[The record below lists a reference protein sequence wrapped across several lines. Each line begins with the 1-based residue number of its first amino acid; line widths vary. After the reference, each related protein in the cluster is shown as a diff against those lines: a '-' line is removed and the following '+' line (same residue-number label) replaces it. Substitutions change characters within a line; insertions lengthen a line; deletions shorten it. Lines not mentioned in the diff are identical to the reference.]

1 MLRNRTVVVWSL
13 AMASAIAFLA
23 GAAAPGAVG
32 FLGDTLAPTVAA
44 QDPPPTQEPPDP
56 GGRGAGRGGQGQ
68 APRPYAQ
75 VITSSAK
82 TDEGIFK
89 VHRVTTAAADNLFYE
104 IPKAELGK
112 DFLWKT
118 QLKKTTIGTG
128 FGGQDVSSHVV
139 RWVAKGDRILLL
151 EIDYSIIADPSLP
164 IRIAVDDANYPA
176 IIRTFPVAAYAPNG
190 DPVIDVTQ
198 IFTTDVPEFSA
209 RGAVGG
215 RGVANDRTFLER
227 AVSFPENINVEVM
240 MTYTG
245 GAAEGGGGGGG
256 GRGAGGARG
265 MRGPSGTVVVAHSMV
280 KLPDRPMMPRAF
292 DERIGFITQDLVD
305 YGTEEHRSVA
315 KRFIKRYRLEKKDAG
330 AGVSDPVKPIVFY
343 VDAGTPKALVPY
355 VKRGIEEWQSALEA
369 AGFRNA
375 IVARDA
381 PTNDAEWSAED
392 ARYSVVRWAP
402 PADASTSLIHDPRSG
417 EVLSSNIDVFPN
429 VPTFGE
435 DWYFVQTA
443 PLDKRVQQYP
453 IPIEVRGELVR
464 YFVAHQVGHAL
475 GLQHNRKA
483 GSAYTIAQVRD
494 PKWVSTMGFTPS
506 IMDDSRFNYV
516 AQPEDGLAPGDLI
529 PKVGAYDKWAVRWG
543 YSPVPGA
550 KSSDSEKATLD
561 KWAREQD
568 EKPYLRFSTEG
579 QNNTDPG
586 ENPTPGAAQNAD
598 QNEGGVGNADA
609 VQATTLGLRNLE
621 RVSKMLMTATT
632 TKPGDPWDDLER
644 VYGRMVNQWSVE
656 MGQVVRVVGGI
667 ESQQQHIGQDGMRF
681 KTVPRARQ
689 EAALKFLLGNAF
701 TVPSFMIQPDVLRRI
716 QPTGVV
722 DRVRAA
728 QTALMGSLLQGA
740 RIDRMTEQ
748 ATLDGA
754 VAYPPLSFLADVR
767 NGVWSELAKPGAAIN
782 LYRRNVQRAYLDTL
796 DQRLNGTPGSSAE
809 VRALVKGELKALDK
823 QLQTAAAAA
832 GLDENTRRHLNDSQ
846 DFIEMI
852 LDPRVPR
859 PAPDPAAAG
868 LGGRGR
874 GGIR

>member
-1 MLRNRTVVVWSL
+1 MRRNRTVLVWSL
-13 AMASAIAFLA
+13 AIVSAVAFVA
-23 GAAAPGAVG
+23 GAAAPRAAAW
-32 FLGDTLAPTVAA
+32 LADALAPGIAA
-44 QDPPPTQEPPDP
+44 QDPPTQEPPDP
-56 GGRGAGRGGQGQ
+56 GGRGGPGRGGQGQ
-68 APRPYAQ
+68 GPRPYAQ
-75 VITSSAK
+75 VITSAAK
-82 TDEGIFK
+82 TDDGIFK
-89 VHRVTTAAADNLFYE
+89 VHRITTASADTIFYE

-112 DFLWKT
+112 DFVWKT

-128 FGGQDVSSHVV
+128 FGGQDVGSHVV

-151 EIDYSIIADPSLP
+151 EIDYSVVADPSLP

-176 IIRTFPVAAYAPNG
+176 IIRTFPVAAYAANG

-245 GAAEGGGGGGG
+245 GAAEGGGGGGRG
-256 GRGAGGARG
+256 GGGARG
-265 MRGPSGTVVVAHSMV
+265 MRGPSGTVVVAHSMI
-280 KLPDRPMMPRAF
+280 KLPERPMMPRAF
-292 DERIGFITQDLVD
+292 DERIGYVTQDLVD
-305 YGTEEHRSVA
+305 YGTEEHKSVA
-315 KRFIKRYRLEKKDAG
+315 KRFIKRYRLDKKDAN
-330 AGVSDPVKPIVFY
+330 ASVSDPVRPIVFY
-343 VDAGTPKALVPY
+343 IDAGTPKAMVPY
-355 VKRGIEEWQSALEA
+355 VKRGIEEWASAFEA

-381 PTNDAEWSAED
+381 PTNDPEWSAED

-402 PADASTSLIHDPRSG
+402 PTDAAATLIHDPRSG

-429 VPTFGE
+429 AATFGE

-453 IPIEVRGELVR
+453 LPLEVRGELVR
-464 YFVAHQVGHAL
+464 YFVAHQVGHTL

-483 GSAYTIAQVRD
+483 SSAYTIAQIRD
-494 PKWVSTMGFTPS
+494 PKWVSSMGFTPS
-506 IMDDSRFNYV
+506 IMDDSRFNYI
-516 AQPEDGLAPGDLI
+516 AQPEDGIAAGDLI

-543 YSPVPGA
+543 YSPVAGA
-550 KSSDSEKATLD
+550 ANSDAERATLD

-586 ENPTPGAAQNAD
+586 ENATPAANQNAD
-598 QNEGGVGNADA
+598 QVEGGVGNVDA
-609 VQATTLGLRNLE
+609 VLATTLGLRNLE
-621 RVSKMLMTATT
+621 RVSKMLMTATS

-656 MGQVVRVVGGI
+656 MGQVVRVIGGI
-667 ESQQQHIGQDGMRF
+667 ESQQQHIGQAGMRF
-681 KTVPRARQ
+681 RTVPRARQ
-689 EAALKFLLGNAF
+689 EAALKFLMSNAF
-701 TVPSFMIQPDVLRRI
+701 TVPSFMIQPEVLRRI
-716 QPTGVV
+716 QPVGVV

-728 QTALMGSLLQGA
+728 QTALMGTLLQGP

-748 ATLDGA
+748 MTLDGA

-767 NGVWSELAKPGAAIN
+767 NGIWSELAKPGAAIN

-796 DQRLNGTPGSSAE
+796 DQRLNGTPASSAE

-823 QLQTAAAAA
+823 QLQTAAAAP
-832 GLDENTRRHLNDSQ
+832 GLDENTRRHLTDSR

-859 PAPDPAAAG
+859 PAPAAG
-868 LGGRGR
+868 APAFGGRG

>member
-1 MLRNRTVVVWSL
+1 MLRNRTVLVWSL
-13 AMASAIAFLA
+13 VTVSAVAFLA
-23 GAAAPGAVG
+23 GAAAPGALSILVP
-32 FLGDTLAPTVAA
+32 AVAA
-44 QDPPPTQEPPDP
+44 QDPPPQQDPPDP
-56 GGRGAGRGGQGQ
+56 GRGGGRGGQAQ

-75 VITSSAK
+75 VITNAAK
-82 TDEGIFK
+82 TDEGVFK
-89 VHRVTTAAADNLFYE
+89 VHRITTVSADNLFYE

-139 RWVAKGDRILLL
+139 RWVAKGDRILLQ
-151 EIDYSIIADPSLP
+151 EIDYSVVADPSLP

-227 AVSFPENINVEVM
+227 AASFPENINVEVM
-240 MTYTG
+240 VTFTG
-245 GAAEGGGGGGG
+245 GAAEGGGGGG
-256 GRGAGGARG
+256 RGAGGRG

-280 KLPDRPMMPRAF
+280 KLPDRPMMSRAF

-315 KRFIKRYRLEKKDAG
+315 KRFIKRYRLEKKDAN
-330 AGVSDPVKPIVFY
+330 AAVADPVKPIVFY
-343 VDAGTPKALVPY
+343 IDAATPKPFVPY
-355 VKRGIEEWQSALEA
+355 VKRGVEEWQSAFEA

-381 PTNDAEWSAED
+381 PAGDAEWSAED
-392 ARYSVVRWAP
+392 ARYSVIRWAP
-402 PADASTSLIHDPRSG
+402 AVDASTTLIHDPRSG
-417 EVLSSNIDVFPN
+417 EILSVNIDVFPN
-429 VPTFGE
+429 AASFGE
-435 DWYFVQTA
+435 DWYFVQAA

-453 IPIEVRGELVR
+453 IPLEVRGELIR
-464 YFVAHQVGHAL
+464 YYVAHQIGHAL

-483 GSAYTIAQVRD
+483 SSAYTVAQVRD
-494 PKWVSTMGFTPS
+494 PKWVSSMGFTPS

-516 AQPEDGLAPGDLI
+516 AQPEDGVAATDLI

-543 YSPVPGA
+543 YMPVAGA
-550 KSSDSEKATLD
+550 KTTDAEKATLD

-568 EKPYLRFSTEG
+568 EKPYLRFATEG

-586 ENPTPGAAQNAD
+586 ENPAPAANQNAD
-598 QNEGGVGNADA
+598 QVEGGVGNADA
-609 VQATTLGLRNLE
+609 VLATTLGLRNLE
-621 RVSKMLMTATT
+621 RVSKMLMTATS

-644 VYGRMVNQWSVE
+644 VYGRMVNQWLVE
-656 MGQVVRVVGGI
+656 MNQVVRVIGGF
-667 ESQQQHIGQDGMRF
+667 ESQQQHIGQPGMRF

-689 EAALKFLLGNAF
+689 EAALKFLLANAF

-716 QPTGVV
+716 QPVGVV
-722 DRVRAA
+722 DRVRAS
-728 QTALMGSLLQGA
+728 QTTLMGTLLQSA
-740 RIDRMTEQ
+740 RIDRLTEQ
-748 ATLDGA
+748 MTLDGA
-754 VAYPPLSFLADVR
+754 VAYPPLSFLADLR
-767 NGVWSELAKPGAAIN
+767 NGVWSELAKPGTAIN

-796 DQRLNGTPGSSAE
+796 DQRLNGTPASSAE
-809 VRALVKGELKALDK
+809 VRALVKGELKALDR
-823 QLQTAAAAA
+823 QLQTAAGAA
-832 GLDENTRRHLNDSQ
+832 GLDENTRRHLTDAR

-859 PAPDPAAAG
+859 PAPEPAAAG
-868 LGGRGR
+868 AGRGR

>member
-1 MLRNRTVVVWSL
+1 MWRNRTVVVWSL
-13 AMASAIAFLA
+13 AIVSAMAFAA
-23 GAAAPGAVG
+23 GAAAPRAVG
-32 FLGDTLAPTVAA
+32 LLADALAPVIAA
-44 QDPPPTQEPPDP
+44 QDPPTQEPPDP
-56 GGRGAGRGGQGQ
+56 GGRGGPGRGGQAA

-75 VITSSAK
+75 VITSAAR

-89 VHRVTTAAADNLFYE
+89 IHRITTASADTVFYE

-128 FGGQDVSSHVV
+128 FGGQDVASNIV

-151 EIDYSIIADPSLP
+151 DIDYSIVADPATP
-164 IRIAVDDANYPA
+164 VRIAVDDANYPA

-215 RGVANDRTFLER
+215 RGVATDRTFLER

-256 GRGAGGARG
+256 GGRGGGGRG

-280 KLPDRPMMPRAF
+280 KLPERPMMPRSF
-292 DERIGFITQDLVD
+292 DQRIGYDTQDLVD

-315 KRFIKRYRLEKKDAG
+315 KRFIKRYRLEKKDAN
-330 AGVSDPVKPIVFY
+330 AAVSEPVKPIVFY
-343 VDAGTPKALVPY
+343 IDAGTPKALVPY
-355 VKRGIEEWQSALEA
+355 VKRGIEEWQPAFEA

-375 IVARDA
+375 IVAREA
-381 PTNDAEWSAED
+381 PTNDPEWSAED

-402 PADASTSLIHDPRSG
+402 PTDASASLIHDPRSG
-417 EVLSSNIDVFPN
+417 EVLTSNIDVFPS
-429 VPTFGE
+429 VATFGE
-435 DWYFVQTA
+435 DWYFVQAA
-443 PLDKRVQQYP
+443 PLDKRAQQYP
-453 IPIEVRGELVR
+453 IPLDVRGELVR
-464 YFVAHQVGHAL
+464 YFVAHQVGHTL

-483 GSAYTIAQVRD
+483 SSAYTIAQIRD

-516 AQPEDGLAPGDLI
+516 AQPEDGIAPGDLI

-543 YSPVPGA
+543 YATVAGA
-550 KSSDSEKATLD
+550 RTTDAERDTLD

-586 ENPTPGAAQNAD
+586 ENPTPAANQNPD

-609 VQATTLGLRNLE
+609 VMATTLGLRNLE
-621 RVSKMLMTATT
+621 RVSKMLMTATS

-656 MGQVVRVVGGI
+656 MNQVVRVIGGL
-667 ESQQQHIGQDGMRF
+667 ESQQQHIGQAGMRF
-681 KTVPRARQ
+681 RTVPRARQ
-689 EAALKFLLGNAF
+689 EAALKFLLSNAF

-722 DRVRAA
+722 DRVRAS
-728 QTALMGSLLQGA
+728 QTALMGSLLQSA

-767 NGVWSELAKPGAAIN
+767 NGIWSELAKPGAPIN

-796 DQRLNGTPGSSAE
+796 DQRLNSAPASSAE
-809 VRALVKGELKALDK
+809 VRALVKGELKALDR
-823 QLQTAAAAA
+823 QLQTAGAAP
-832 GLDENTRRHLNDSQ
+832 GLDENTRRHLTDSR

-859 PAPDPAAAG
+859 PAPAPGAAPFG
-868 LGGRGR
+868 GR

>member
-1 MLRNRTVVVWSL
+1 MFRNRTVVVWSL
-13 AMASAIAFLA
+13 AIVSAMAFVA
-23 GAAAPGAVG
+23 GAAAPRAAD
-32 FLGDTLAPTVAA
+32 FLADRLAPAIAA
-44 QDPPPTQEPPDP
+44 QDPPTQDPPDP
-56 GGRGAGRGGQGQ
+56 GGRGAGRGGQAQ

-75 VITSSAK
+75 VITSAAK

-89 VHRVTTAAADNLFYE
+89 VHRITTAAADNVFYE

-128 FGGQDVSSHVV
+128 FGGQDVASNVV
-139 RWVAKGDRILLL
+139 RWVQKGDRILLL
-151 EIDYSIIADPSLP
+151 EIDYSIMADPALP

-176 IIRTFPVAAYAPNG
+176 IIRSFPVAAYASNG
-190 DPVIDVTQ
+190 DAVIDVTQ

-256 GRGAGGARG
+256 GRGGGGRG
-265 MRGPSGTVVVAHSMV
+265 MRGPSGTVIVAHSMV
-280 KLPDRPMMPRAF
+280 KLPERPMTPRAF
-292 DERIGFITQDLVD
+292 DQRIGYDTQDLVD

-315 KRFIKRYRLEKKDAG
+315 KRFIKRYRLEKKDAN
-330 AGVSDPVKPIVFY
+330 AAVSDPVKPIVFY
-343 VDAGTPKALVPY
+343 IDAGTPKALVPY
-355 VKRGIEEWQSALEA
+355 VKRGIEEWQPAFEA

-375 IVARDA
+375 IVAREA
-381 PTNDAEWSAED
+381 PTTDPEWSAED

-402 PADASTSLIHDPRSG
+402 PTDMSASLMHDPRSG
-417 EVLSSNIDVFPN
+417 EVLSSNIEVFPN
-429 VPTFGE
+429 AATFGE

-453 IPIEVRGELVR
+453 IPLEVRGELVR
-464 YFVAHQVGHAL
+464 YFVAHQVGHTL

-483 GSAYTIAQVRD
+483 GSAYTIAQIRD
-494 PKWVSTMGFTPS
+494 PKWVSSMGFTPS

-516 AQPEDGLAPGDLI
+516 AQPEDGIAPGDLI

-543 YSPVPGA
+543 YATVPGA
-550 KSSDSEKATLD
+550 KSTDSEKATLD

-586 ENPTPGAAQNAD
+586 ENPTPAANQNPD
-598 QNEGGVGNADA
+598 QTEGGVGNADA
-609 VQATTLGLRNLE
+609 VMATTLGLRNLE
-621 RVSKMLMTATT
+621 RVSKMLMTATS

-644 VYGRMVNQWSVE
+644 VYGRMVNQWSVQ
-656 MGQVVRVVGGI
+656 MNQVVRVIGGL
-667 ESQQQHIGQDGMRF
+667 ESQQQHIGQAGMRF
-681 KTVPRARQ
+681 RTVPRARQ
-689 EAALKFLLGNAF
+689 EAALKFLLSNAF

-728 QTALMGSLLQGA
+728 QTTLMGALLQSA

-754 VAYPPLSFLADVR
+754 VAYPPLSFLADLR

-796 DQRLNGTPGSSAE
+796 DQRLNATPASSAE
-809 VRALVKGELKALDK
+809 VRSLVKGELKALDK
-823 QLQTAAAAA
+823 QLQTAVAAP
-832 GLDENTRRHLNDSQ
+832 GLDENTRRHLTDSR

-859 PAPDPAAAG
+859 PAPAPGAAPF
-868 LGGRGR
+868 GGRG

>member
-1 MLRNRTVVVWSL
+1 MFRNRTVVVSSL
-13 AMASAIAFLA
+13 AIVSAMAFIA
-23 GAAAPGAVG
+23 GAAAPRVVG
-32 FLGDTLAPTVAA
+32 FVGDHLVPVLSA
-44 QDPPPTQEPPDP
+44 QDPPPQQEPPDP
-56 GGRGAGRGGQGQ
+56 AAGRGGPGRGGQAQ

-75 VITSSAK
+75 VITSAAK
-82 TDEGIFK
+82 TDEGVFK
-89 VHRVTTAAADNLFYE
+89 VHRITTASADTLFYE
-104 IPKAELGK
+104 IPKAQLGK

-118 QLKKTTIGTG
+118 QIKKTTIGTG
-128 FGGQDVSSHVV
+128 FGGQDVGNRIV

-151 EIDYSIIADPSLP
+151 DIDYSIVADPANPVSV
-164 IRIAVDDANYPA
+164 AVDDANYPA
-176 IIRTFPVAAYAPNG
+176 IIRTFNVAAYAPNG

-227 AVSFPENINVEVM
+227 AVSFPENINTEVM

-256 GRGAGGARG
+256 GRGGGGRG
-265 MRGPSGTVVVAHSMV
+265 MRGPSGTVIVAHSMV
-280 KLPDRPMMPRAF
+280 KLPEQPMMPRAF

-305 YGTEEHRSVA
+305 FGTEEHRSVA
-315 KRFIKRYRLEKKDAG
+315 KRFIKRFRLDRKDAS
-330 AGVSDPVKPIVFY
+330 AAVADPVKPLVFY
-343 VDAGTPKALVPY
+343 IDAGTPKAMVPY
-355 VKRGIEEWQSALEA
+355 VRRGIEEWQSAFEA

-381 PTNDAEWSAED
+381 PTTDAEWSAED

-402 PADASTSLIHDPRSG
+402 PTDTPTSLIHDPRSG
-417 EVLSSNIDVFPN
+417 EILSVNIDVFPN
-429 VPTFGE
+429 APTFGE
-435 DWYFVQTA
+435 DWYFVQAA
-443 PLDKRVQQYP
+443 PLDKRAQQYP
-453 IPIEVRGELVR
+453 LPLEVRGELVR
-464 YFVAHQVGHAL
+464 YYVAHQIGHAL

-483 GSAYTIAQVRD
+483 SSAYTIAQVRD

-516 AQPEDGLAPGDLI
+516 AQPEDGLAATDLI

-543 YSPVPGA
+543 YAAVPGA
-550 KSSDSEKATLD
+550 RTTDAEKATLD

-586 ENPTPGAAQNAD
+586 ENPTPGATQNPEQTD
-598 QNEGGVGNADA
+598 GGVGNADA
-609 VQATTLGLRNLE
+609 VQATTLGLKNLE
-621 RVSKMLMTATT
+621 RVSKMLMTATS

-644 VYGRMVNQWSVE
+644 VYGRMVNQWSTE
-656 MGQVVRVVGGI
+656 MNQVVRVIGGLQ
-667 ESQQQHIGQDGMRF
+667 SQQQHIGQAGMRF
-681 KTVPRARQ
+681 ATVPRARQ
-689 EAALKFLLGNAF
+689 VAALQFLLANAF
-701 TVPSFMIQPDVLRRI
+701 TVPSFMIQPDILRRI
-716 QPTGVV
+716 QPFGVV

-728 QTALMGSLLQGA
+728 QTALMGSLLQSA

-754 VAYPPLSFLADVR
+754 VAYPPLQYLADLR
-767 NGVWSELAKPGAAIN
+767 NGVWSELAKPGTAIN

-796 DQRLNGTPGSSAE
+796 DQRLNGTPASSAE
-809 VRALVKGELKALDK
+809 VRALVKGELKALDR
-823 QLQTAAAAA
+823 QLQAAAGAA
-832 GLDENTRRHLNDSQ
+832 GLDENTRRHLTDSR
-846 DFIEMI
+846 DLIEMI

-859 PAPDPAAAG
+859 PAPAAG
-868 LGGRGR
+868 PAPFGGRG